1 MTNRIVIQSSEGIQ
15 KEFFAKVQ
23 LWGNEVLEK
32 IGPSAAPP
40 FIHINIWRRM
50 DELQFFYEKEKQEL
64 GILTGEDTDFL
75 ATHEAWRG
83 DPRIHICQERVK
95 KVPDVVLQS
104 VLHHEISHA
113 LLHGAP
119 EFYTFRYSNKLQE
132 AGRIC
137 GLDLALLQQCVYLL
151 SIAIKDYDVVTW
163 LTDIGLGIGQLHLL
177 EYMITDTEDERRIWE
192 VVCANTVPRKLAL
205 AFFLKTLLPIE
216 ALVSLRVERS
226 EIIKNHWKEAY
237 RWLSDKIQEGLVSF
251 AHSTMAYSDKPFQQR
266 LENVTL
272 KLLENRVLQE

>member
-1 MTNRIVIQSSEGIQ
+1 MTNRIIIQPSEGTQ
-15 KEFFAKVQ
+15 KEFVTKVQ
-23 LWGNEVLEK
+23 SWANEVLEK

-40 FIHINIWRRM
+40 FIYVNIWRRM
-50 DELQFFYEKEKQEL
+50 DELQSFYQKEKQEL
-64 GILTGEDTDFL
+64 GIVTGEDTDFL

-95 KVPDVVLQS
+95 NVPDVVLQS

-119 EFYTFRYSNKLQE
+119 EFYTFRYSTKLQE

-151 SIAIKDYDVVTW
+151 SIAIKDYDVVTR

-192 VVCANTVPRKLAL
+192 VVCANAAKRKLAL
-205 AFFLKTLLPIE
+205 AFFLKTLLPLE
-216 ALVSLRVERS
+216 ALVSLGVERA
-226 EIIKNHWKEAY
+226 EIIKNQWQEAY
-237 RWLSDKIQEGLVSF
+237 GWLSESTQEALVRF
-251 AHSTMAYSDKPFQQR
+251 AHNTMAYRDKPFQKR
-266 LENVTL
+266 LENVTINL
-272 KLLENRVLQE
+272 ISEASL

>member
-1 MTNRIVIQSSEGIQ
+1 MTNRIVIQPYEGIQ
-15 KEFFAKVQ
+15 EEFLAKVQ
-23 LWGNEVLEK
+23 LWANEVLEK

-40 FIHINIWRRM
+40 FIYINVWRRM
-50 DELQFFYEKEKQEL
+50 DELQSFYQKEKQEL
-64 GILTGEDTDFL
+64 GIVTGEDTDFL
-75 ATHEAWRG
+75 ASHEAWRG

-95 KVPDVVLQS
+95 NVPDVVIRS

-119 EFYTFRYSNKLQE
+119 EFYTFRYSTKLQE

-137 GLDLALLQQCVYLL
+137 GLDLAHLQQCVYLL

-163 LTDIGLGIGQLHLL
+163 LTEIGLGIGQLHLL

-216 ALVSLRVERS
+216 ALVSLSVEGA
-226 EIIKNHWKEAY
+226 ETIKNKWQDAY
-237 RWLSDKIQEGLVSF
+237 DWLSETVQEGLVGF
-251 AHSTMAYSDKPFQQR
+251 VHNTMAYRDKSFQKR
-266 LENVTL
+266 IEDVAINFISEASL
-272 KLLENRVLQE
+272 

>member
-1 MTNRIVIQSSEGIQ
+1 MTNRLVIQPSEGTQ
-15 KEFFAKVQ
+15 MEFVAKVQ

-40 FIHINIWRRM
+40 FIYINIWRRM
-50 DELQFFYEKEKQEL
+50 DELQSFYEKEKQEL
-64 GILTGEDTDFL
+64 GIVTGEDTDFL

-95 KVPDVVLQS
+95 NVPDVVLQS

-119 EFYTFRYSNKLQE
+119 EFYTFRYSTKLQE

-151 SIAIKDYDVVTW
+151 SIAIKDYDVVTR

-192 VVCANTVPRKLAL
+192 VVCANAATRKLGL
-205 AFFLKTLLPIE
+205 AFFLKTLLPLE
-216 ALVSLRVERS
+216 ALVSLGVERA
-226 EIIKNHWKEAY
+226 EIIKNQWQEAY
-237 RWLSDKIQEGLVSF
+237 GWLSESTQEALVRF
-251 AHSTMAYSDKPFQQR
+251 AHNTMAYRDKPFQKR
-266 LENVTL
+266 LENVTINL
-272 KLLENRVLQE
+272 ISEASL

>member
-1 MTNRIVIQSSEGIQ
+1 MTTRIAIQPSKGTQ
-15 KEFFAKVQ
+15 KEFVVQ
-23 LWGNEVLEK
+23 VQSWANEVLKK
-32 IGPSAAPP
+32 IGPSRAPP
-40 FIHINIWRRM
+40 FISINIWRRM
-50 DELQFFYEKEKQEL
+50 DELQSFYQKEKQEL
-64 GILTGEDTDFL
+64 GIVTEGDTDFL

-95 KVPDVVLQS
+95 NVPDVVIRS

-119 EFYTFRYSNKLQE
+119 EFYTFRYSTKLQD

-151 SIAIKDYDVVTW
+151 SIAIKDDDVVRW

-177 EYMITDTEDERRIWE
+177 DYMITDTEDERQIWE
-192 VVCANTVPRKLAL
+192 VVCANPVPRKLAL

-216 ALVSLRVERS
+216 ALVLLGVEGA
-226 EIIKNHWKEAY
+226 ETIKNKWQVAY
-237 RWLSDKIQEGLVSF
+237 NWLSETVQEGLVGF
-251 AHSTMAYSDKPFQQR
+251 AHNTMAYRDKSFQKR
-266 LENVTL
+266 MEDVTINL
-272 KLLENRVLQE
+272 ISEASL

>member
-1 MTNRIVIQSSEGIQ
+1 MTNRIVIQPSEGTQ
-15 KEFFAKVQ
+15 KEFVAKVQ
-23 LWGNEVLEK
+23 SWANEVLEK

-40 FIHINIWRRM
+40 FIYVNIWRRM
-50 DELQFFYEKEKQEL
+50 DELQSFYQKEKQEL
-64 GILTGEDTDFL
+64 GIVTGEDTDFL

-83 DPRIHICQERVK
+83 DPQIHICQERVK
-95 KVPDVVLQS
+95 NVPDVVLQS

-119 EFYTFRYSNKLQE
+119 EFYTFRYSTKLQE

-151 SIAIKDYDVVTW
+151 SIAIKDYDVVTR

-192 VVCANTVPRKLAL
+192 VVCANAVPRKLAL
-205 AFFLKTLLPIE
+205 AFFLKTLLPLE
-216 ALVSLRVERS
+216 ALVSLGVERA
-226 EIIKNHWKEAY
+226 EIIKNQWQEAY
-237 RWLSDKIQEGLVSF
+237 GWLSESTQEALVRF
-251 AHSTMAYSDKPFQQR
+251 AHNTMAYRDKPFQKR
-266 LENVTL
+266 LENVTINL
-272 KLLENRVLQE
+272 ISEASL

>member
-1 MTNRIVIQSSEGIQ
+1 MTNRLVIQPSEGTQ
-15 KEFFAKVQ
+15 MEFVAKVQ

-40 FIHINIWRRM
+40 FIYISIWRRM
-50 DELQFFYEKEKQEL
+50 DELQSFYEKEKQEL
-64 GILTGEDTDFL
+64 GIVTGEDTDFL

-95 KVPDVVLQS
+95 NVPDVVLQS

-119 EFYTFRYSNKLQE
+119 EFYTFRYSTNLQE

-163 LTDIGLGIGQLHLL
+163 LTDKGLGIGQLHLL

-192 VVCANTVPRKLAL
+192 VVCANPVPRKLAL

-216 ALVSLRVERS
+216 ALVSLSVEGA
-226 EIIKNHWKEAY
+226 ETIKNKWNEAY
-237 RWLSDKIQEGLVSF
+237 DWLSETVQEGIVGF
-251 AHSTMAYSDKPFQQR
+251 AHNTMAFRDKPFQKR
-266 LENVTL
+266 MEDVTINFISEASL
-272 KLLENRVLQE
+272 

>member
-1 MTNRIVIQSSEGIQ
+1 MTTRIAIQPSEGTQ
-15 KEFFAKVQ
+15 KEFVDQVQ
-23 LWGNEVLEK
+23 SWANEVLEK
-32 IGPSAAPP
+32 IGPSAALP
-40 FIHINIWRRM
+40 FICINIWRQM
-50 DELQFFYEKEKQEL
+50 DELQSFYQKEKQEL
-64 GILTGEDTDFL
+64 GIVTGEDTDFL

-95 KVPDVVLQS
+95 KVPDVVLQG

-119 EFYTFRYSNKLQE
+119 EFYTFRYSTKLQE
-132 AGRIC
+132 AGRIF

-151 SIAIKDYDVVTW
+151 SIAIKDYDVMTW
-163 LTDIGLGIGQLHLL
+163 LTDIGLGTGQLHLL

-216 ALVSLRVERS
+216 ALVSLSVEGA
-226 EIIKNHWKEAY
+226 ETIKNKWHEAY
-237 RWLSDKIQEGLVSF
+237 DWLSETVQEGLVGF
-251 AHSTMAYSDKPFQQR
+251 AHNTMAYRDKPFQKR
-266 LENVTL
+266 MEDVTINL
-272 KLLENRVLQE
+272 ISEASL

>member
-1 MTNRIVIQSSEGIQ
+1 MTNRLVIQPSEGTQ
-15 KEFFAKVQ
+15 MEFVAKVQ

-32 IGPSAAPP
+32 IGPSATPP
-40 FIHINIWRRM
+40 FIYINIWRRM
-50 DELQFFYEKEKQEL
+50 DELQSFYEKEKQEL
-64 GILTGEDTDFL
+64 GIVTGEDTDFL

-95 KVPDVVLQS
+95 NVPDVVLQS

-119 EFYTFRYSNKLQE
+119 EFYTFRYSTNLQE

-163 LTDIGLGIGQLHLL
+163 LTDKGLGIGQLHLL

-192 VVCANTVPRKLAL
+192 VVCANPVPRKLAL

-216 ALVSLRVERS
+216 ALVSLSVEGA
-226 EIIKNHWKEAY
+226 ETIKNKWNEAY
-237 RWLSDKIQEGLVSF
+237 DWLSETVQEGIVGF
-251 AHSTMAYSDKPFQQR
+251 AHNTMAFRDKPFQKR
-266 LENVTL
+266 MEDVTINFISEASL
-272 KLLENRVLQE
+272 

>member
-1 MTNRIVIQSSEGIQ
+1 MTNRIVIQPYEGIQ
-15 KEFFAKVQ
+15 EEFLAKVQ
-23 LWGNEVLEK
+23 LWANEVLEK

-40 FIHINIWRRM
+40 FIYINVWRRM
-50 DELQFFYEKEKQEL
+50 DELQSFYQKEKQEL
-64 GILTGEDTDFL
+64 GIVTGEDTDFL
-75 ATHEAWRG
+75 ASHEAWRG

-95 KVPDVVLQS
+95 NVPDVVIRS

-119 EFYTFRYSNKLQE
+119 EFYTFRYSTKLQE

-137 GLDLALLQQCVYLL
+137 GLDLAHLQQCVYLL

-163 LTDIGLGIGQLHLL
+163 LTDKGLGIGQLHLL

-216 ALVSLRVERS
+216 ALVSLSVEGA
-226 EIIKNHWKEAY
+226 ETIKNKWQDAY
-237 RWLSDKIQEGLVSF
+237 DWLSETVQEGLVGF
-251 AHSTMAYSDKPFQQR
+251 VHNTMAYRDKSFQKR
-266 LENVTL
+266 IEDVAINFISEASL
-272 KLLENRVLQE
+272 

>member
-1 MTNRIVIQSSEGIQ
+1 MTNRIVIQPSEGTQ
-15 KEFFAKVQ
+15 KEFVAKVQ
-23 LWGNEVLEK
+23 SWANEVLEK

-40 FIHINIWRRM
+40 FIYVNIWRRM
-50 DELQFFYEKEKQEL
+50 DELQSFYQQEKQEL
-64 GILTGEDTDFL
+64 GIVTGEDTDFL

-95 KVPDVVLQS
+95 SIPDVVLQS

-119 EFYTFRYSNKLQE
+119 EFYTFRYSTKLQE

-151 SIAIKDYDVVTW
+151 SIAIKDYDVVTR

-192 VVCANTVPRKLAL
+192 VVCANAATRKLGL
-205 AFFLKTLLPIE
+205 AFFLKTLLPVE
-216 ALVSLRVERS
+216 ALVALSVEGA
-226 EIIKNHWKEAY
+226 ETIKNKWQEAY
-237 RWLSDKIQEGLVSF
+237 DWLSETVQEGLVGF
-251 AHSTMAYSDKPFQQR
+251 AHNTMANRDKPFQKR
-266 LENVTL
+266 LENVTINL
-272 KLLENRVLQE
+272 ISEASL